1 MSTPSIAI
9 PAVAVRAGPAEE
21 VDRYEHVR
29 QYSFA
34 QILSVWAAAALPMG
48 FLPGSSRRHSKTAF
62 RCWRRSDSDA

>member
-48 FLPGSSRRHSKTAF
+48 ILAWLVAPALQ
-62 RCWRRSDSDA
+62 DSFPVLEEERQ